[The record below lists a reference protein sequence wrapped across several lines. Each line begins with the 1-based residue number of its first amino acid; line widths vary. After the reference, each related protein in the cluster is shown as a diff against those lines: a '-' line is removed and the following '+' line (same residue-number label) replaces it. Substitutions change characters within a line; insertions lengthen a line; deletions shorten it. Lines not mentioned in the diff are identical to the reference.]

1 MFFRTSVDRISTLRV
16 ALLRELSG
24 NHARFRFINTR
35 LILSVGVDLNQIH
48 RNPEVDGAK
57 AKLALDTLQKM
68 GLMKSESEGGH
79 GA

>member
-1 MFFRTSVDRISTLRV
+1 VDRLSTLRV

-57 AKLALDTLQKM
+57 TKLALDTLQKM
-68 GLMKSESEGGH
+68 GLMKEESSEGSR